1 MNKEII
7 KNAIYLNGE
16 KSKTKQELFDY
27 LSKKLNFP
35 DYFSNNWD
43 SFEEILY
50 DLSLNQ
56 KVIFYNFDEC
66 LANDSENLETLKDI
80 INQFNKE
87 TTVFYFLKSNF

>member
-1 MNKEII
+1 MNKETI
-7 KNAIYLNGE
+7 KNAISINGE
-16 KSKTKQELFDY
+16 KCKTKQELFGY

-43 SFEEILY
+43 SFEEIIY

-56 KVIFYNFDEC
+56 KVIFYNFEEC

-80 INQFNKE
+80 INQLNKE
-87 TTVFYFLKSNF
+87 TTVFYFLQSNF